1 MRFFAFAPTPVPPLR
16 VAIGALPVAAMVLAF
31 APDRIWSGLVLG
43 WVLLVLSLIDW
54 QDGILPDLLTLPLAA
69 AGVLV
74 SALTW
79 QESLIGA
86 TVGAGLLAGPAVIYR
101 RWRGQDGLGWGDVK
115 LAAAAGAWVGWEAM
129 PSMILIAALFGIAAV
144 LLRRWLRKTSMEES
158 IPFGPA
164 LAAATWVLWLV
175 RP

>member
-1 MRFFAFAPTPVPPLR
+1 M
-16 VAIGALPVAAMVLAF
+16 
-31 APDRIWSGLVLG
+31 
-43 WVLLVLSLIDW
+43 
-54 QDGILPDLLTLPLAA
+54 
-69 AGVLV
+69 
-74 SALTW
+74 
-79 QESLIGA
+79 
-86 TVGAGLLAGPAVIYR
+86 IYR